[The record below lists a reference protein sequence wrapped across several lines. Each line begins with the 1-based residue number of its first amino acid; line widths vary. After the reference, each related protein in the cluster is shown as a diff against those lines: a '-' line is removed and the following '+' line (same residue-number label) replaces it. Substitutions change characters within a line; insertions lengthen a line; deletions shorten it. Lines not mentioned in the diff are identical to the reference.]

1 MAADEPHARGS
12 GGDAARF
19 PGDNVQSAIAW
30 FTEDHSRTRQTIEH
44 PDGTIAPGQL
54 LESARFDVQVNGL
67 LDGQDAERAQAQ
79 ALVHAQ
85 AEWLI
90 RRMPSDHHPLS
101 LDSAQ
106 QAGRAWGILI
116 TSDTDVL
123 PDQDVLTEVSERTK
137 ISRRAAEEIRD
148 QARGVSAAYNRAD
161 LLIPYDNAPDEVLI
175 TDWNR
180 LAACGPELPEAAERA
195 EDVLEL
201 LTARLTGTDEHDWME
216 ATAQHAAQVY
226 ASVIRAQP
234 LLAVAAAVIPSRSHP
249 DSEADQVRLV
259 ELARLGHLAMTA
271 TAAARA
277 RAVQEWVGPDGA
289 AAPDRN
295 TTRTLEAAA
304 PGARSLLALNESLA
318 TLDPA
323 LASPAFTALD
333 PQRLAQVV
341 DAIGQMSAKMR
352 TVLRGSGDLPSVS
365 REQPAPQRP
374 QHQQPPTPGQNPGG
388 ATPRA
393 AP

>member
-1 MAADEPHARGS
+1 MGADEPDARGA
-12 GGDAARF
+12 GGAAAR
-19 PGDNVQSAIAW
+19 PPRDNIQNAIAW
-30 FTEDHSRTRQTIEH
+30 FTEDQSRTRQSIET
-44 PDGTIAPGQL
+44 PDGAIAPGQL
-54 LESARFDVQVNGL
+54 LASARFDEQINRL
-67 LDGQDAERAQAQ
+67 LDGQDEEQPR
-79 ALVHAQ
+79 ALVQAQ

-123 PDQDVLTEVSERTK
+123 PDQNVLTEVSERTK
-137 ISRRAAEEIRD
+137 ISRRAVEEIRD
-148 QARGVSAAYNRAD
+148 QARSISAAYNRAD
-161 LLIPYDNAPDEVLI
+161 LLFPYDNAPDEVLI
-175 TDWNR
+175 ADWNR

-195 EDVLEL
+195 QDVLEL
-201 LTARLTGTDEHDWME
+201 ITARLADTDEHEWME
-216 ATAQHAAQVY
+216 ATAQYAAQVY

-234 LLAVAAAVIPSRSHP
+234 LLAVTAAVIPSRSHP
-249 DSEADQVRLV
+249 HAEADQARLV
-259 ELARLGHLAMTA
+259 DLAQLGHLATAA

-277 RAVQEWVGPDGA
+277 RAVQEWVGPDGTA
-289 AAPDRN
+289 DRN
-295 TTRTLEAAA
+295 TIRTLEAAA
-304 PGARSLLALNESLA
+304 PGARTLLVLEETLS

-323 LASPAFTALD
+323 LASPLN
-333 PQRLAQVV
+333 PERLAQFV

-352 TVLRGSGDLPSVS
+352 TVLRSAGDLPSQS

-374 QHQQPPTPGQNPGG
+374 QHQQPTHGQNPGG